1 MIVNH
6 MIQNQLYE
14 NDIYYNFCHIN
25 DRNIIELKHIYLKKI
40 FSKTA
45 NANIIQHMIYIIE
58 NSLQISSQIVVDMD
72 LTGITLIDIDKYKYF
87 IQEAS
92 IILKH
97 KFPDILNVCYIKN
110 APFVFSQLIKLF
122 GLFIDKK
129 TQKKMILVDNEI
141 AHTL

>member
-1 MIVNH
+1 
-6 MIQNQLYE
+6 
-14 NDIYYNFCHIN
+14 
-25 DRNIIELKHIYLKKI
+25 
-40 FSKTA
+40 
-45 NANIIQHMIYIIE
+45 MIYIIE

>member
-1 MIVNH
+1 